1 MYLNVL
7 VVRVRPLQCVGLVVH
22 IVRDV
27 TVPLSADRVR
37 HRSGQRDHGHP
48 GSGGRPGGHEKASGA
63 HGGGHQ
69 SLWTARHRRGPGV
82 CLCVTVCGPLVQREC
97 GNFNADQLTAGFSS
111 LHLPIAKER
120 LSCGVGPLSVFNAK
134 KHVQNMLNLLFKHC
148 RFTQIPLKHHFPSSK
163 QHV

>member
-1 MYLNVL
+1 MLLFLSLQTGFDIAVASEIMAILALADGLEDMKRRLARMVVGTSRCGQPVTAEDLVCVCVL
-7 VVRVRPLQCVGLVVH
+7 L
-22 IVRDV
+22 
-27 TVPLSADRVR
+27 
-37 HRSGQRDHGHP
+37 
-48 GSGGRPGGHEKASGA
+48 
-63 HGGGHQ
+63 
-69 SLWTARHRRGPGV
+69 
-82 CLCVTVCGPLVQREC
+82 CGPLVQREC

-148 RFTQIPLKHHFPSSK
+148 QFTQIPLKHHFPSSK